1 MDDTDVGG
9 PRQLKHQQVR
19 EYVRSVCVGAEPGT
33 PAPSEREL
41 VTRFG
46 VARMTVRQAID
57 SLVAEGIVER
67 VRGRGTFV
75 TRPRRRIGQL
85 TSLTEELHR
94 RKMTLESRTL
104 SARREA
110 ASPRVA
116 RALGLTV
123 GDPVIRWRRLRSA
136 DGSPLAIQDAYL
148 NEVLL
153 PGFLIG
159 GGPDSL
165 WEELARRGLR
175 PTWAED
181 SVTADVAAEDEADLL
196 EVEPRSA
203 VLRITRRAL
212 AHERPIEVSR
222 SVFRGD
228 RYTMWLQL
236 GEGD

>member
-1 MDDTDVGG
+1 M
-9 PRQLKHQQVR
+9 
-19 EYVRSVCVGAEPGT
+19 
-33 PAPSEREL
+33 
-41 VTRFG
+41 TRFG

-123 GDPVIRWRRLRSA
+123 GDPVIRWRPSLLW
-136 DGSPLAIQDAYL
+136 SPPDLSRARVDAP
-148 NEVLL
+148 L
-153 PGFLIG
+153 PAWLPVIGFLQTTVDLLFALDAAPG
-159 GGPDSL
+159 HGHRYGPDQ
-165 WEELARRGLR
+165 ARCA
-175 PTWAED
+175 P
-181 SVTADVAAEDEADLL
+181 
-196 EVEPRSA
+196 
-203 VLRITRRAL
+203 
-212 AHERPIEVSR
+212 
-222 SVFRGD
+222 
-228 RYTMWLQL
+228 
-236 GEGD
+236 